1 MSFRQSWSVCVIAL
15 ALVSVASAFTN
26 GTLLPPYLCDLNL
39 QAIGA
44 PTSLAG
50 VLPHLVERNATQT
63 IAGYHRLT
71 VPPYTQ
77 AQNLCT
83 IATVPGAANAS
94 NQKTFVVHAINAKQ
108 ALLGLIVWVQKKDA
122 MGNVR
127 QIGHFTDPGLNMMPY
142 PYGCGGSMNQTIVH
156 KTALDD
162 GAADPNQSAPIT
174 WQMGCDQIAAGEKAQ
189 VAGICVTEAMDDMPG
204 GGFGR
209 FAVDLP
215 V

>member
-1 MSFRQSWSVCVIAL
+1 MTDSGNRDAVSCLSDPDYSRVPSSDRATVHASPESVYDRDGPRCRQRVEPENVRCPRYQREAGL
-15 ALVSVASAFTN
+15 ALVSER
-26 GTLLPPYLCDLNL
+26 
-39 QAIGA
+39 
-44 PTSLAG
+44 TSPRPELILSP
-50 VLPHLVERNATQT
+50 V
-63 IAGYHRLT
+63 
-71 VPPYTQ
+71 
-77 AQNLCT
+77 
-83 IATVPGAANAS
+83 
-94 NQKTFVVHAINAKQ
+94 
-108 ALLGLIVWVQKKDA
+108 GLIVWVQKKDA